1 MGKNDPKLL
10 WIKQQHEKNTLKTN
24 QCDNAKDYMLK
35 IGYAVPLKKLY
46 KVVASCLY
54 EEGAN
59 FCPVLIRIMNEDIK
73 ENIGGGI
80 EFLL

>member
-1 MGKNDPKLL
+1 MFM
-10 WIKQQHEKNTLKTN
+10 IE
-24 QCDNAKDYMLK
+24 
-35 IGYAVPLKKLY
+35 YAVPLKKLY

-54 EEGAN
+54 EEGAK

-73 ENIGGGI
+73 EIIGGGI